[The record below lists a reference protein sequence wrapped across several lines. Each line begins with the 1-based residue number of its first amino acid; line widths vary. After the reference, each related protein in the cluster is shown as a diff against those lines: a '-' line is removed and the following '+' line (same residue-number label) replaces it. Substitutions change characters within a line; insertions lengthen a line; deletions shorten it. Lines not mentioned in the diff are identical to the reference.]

1 MAPAKHQKTV
11 STVLFYTFHCPM
23 TSSHSR
29 FPIFIAYY
37 YLIHTFADSTMRFDS
52 GFDMVPRLGTSMS
65 DTSKWAHFIDQVK
78 FRYRGDPKVE
88 LKWNYMLFKAG
99 AHLLLL
105 PFEGHR
111 FLRFSSMVSA
121 GIGDPTEAKQCI
133 STVSHIAQLCVW
145 RPNQVLGRVHRPEW
159 GIRLEPS
166 PRSNQILR
174 QGRSWP

>member
-1 MAPAKHQKTV
+1 
-11 STVLFYTFHCPM
+11 M

-133 STVSHIAQLCVW
+133 STVSHIAQCVFGDRIKSW
-145 RPNQVLGRVHRPEW
+145 DESTGQSGEYDWNQVHEAIKSYDKVGHGP
-159 GIRLEPS
+159 RLVIPAHV
-166 PRSNQILR
+166 RT
-174 QGRSWP
+174 GG